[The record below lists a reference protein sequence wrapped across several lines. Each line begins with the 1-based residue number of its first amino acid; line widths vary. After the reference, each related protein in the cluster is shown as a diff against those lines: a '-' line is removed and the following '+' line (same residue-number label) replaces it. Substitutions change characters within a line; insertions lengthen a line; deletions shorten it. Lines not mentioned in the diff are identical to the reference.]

1 MRRIIRTDK
10 APEFPHRA
18 LSQGV
23 ETEQFVF
30 TAGMAFDHRTRTR
43 MEAAKT
49 VADETRICMEAIRT
63 VLGEAGCTLG
73 DIVKTTIYIADKAYH
88 NEVDEA
94 YGKFWPNGDYPTRC
108 TFVVGIGGNCRVEID
123 VIAVK
128 PRSR

>member
-1 MRRIIRTDK
+1 MRKIIHTDK
-10 APEFPHRA
+10 APQFPHRA

-49 VADETRICMEAIRT
+49 IADETRICLEAIQAI
-63 VLGEAGCTLG
+63 LKEAGC
-73 DIVKTTIYIADKAYH
+73 DMSDVVKTTCYLSDRAFH
-88 NEVDEA
+88 NEFDEA

-123 VIAVK
+123 AVAVK
-128 PRSR
+128 RRR